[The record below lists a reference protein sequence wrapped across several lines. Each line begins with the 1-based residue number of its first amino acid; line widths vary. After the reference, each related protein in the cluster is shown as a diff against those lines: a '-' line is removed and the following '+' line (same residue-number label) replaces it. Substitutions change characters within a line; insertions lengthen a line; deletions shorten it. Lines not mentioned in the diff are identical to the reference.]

1 MSLQGLISTCL
12 DGQNAVAL
20 AKAAHWDAVLLFA
33 AALVAAGCSSVSPT
47 VRARSGS
54 IDAINNTHWAI
65 NRFSVNG
72 RNTVDII
79 GPYQGGGGACCFAV
93 PAQWTPGMTVR
104 VDWEAEVGYSFDFPG
119 YEKRE
124 KYLEWKQKIRSQ
136 KRQPT

>member
-1 MSLQGLISTCL
+1 M
-12 DGQNAVAL
+12 
-20 AKAAHWDAVLLFA
+20 LFA
-33 AALVAAGCSSVSPT
+33 AALVAAGCSTVSPT

-72 RNTVDII
+72 RNAVGII
-79 GPYQGGGGACCFAV
+79 GPYQGGGIACCFSV

-104 VDWEAEVGYSFDFPG
+104 VVWDTGVEYFFDFPG
-119 YEKRE
+119 YENRE

-136 KRQPT
+136 KRQHSQVVSVPDYTGQDTEVLVTIVA